1 MRLPWLWAFLV
12 AMIPGLLNT
21 ANAQNFQDGVAY
33 QSIVPEQPTSSP
45 DKIEVLELFWYGC
58 PHCHRF
64 EPYIE
69 RWLKTKPANVEFVRM
84 PAVFNEGWEIHARA
98 YYTAEVLGAL
108 DKIHDPLFR
117 AIHSQKRKLNT
128 EEALQAFFVEQGVSA
143 DNFSKTFRS
152 FAVDAKVRRAKEMGQ
167 RYGVRGTPAIVV
179 NGKYW
184 TDGTLAQGGPAEMLK
199 VTDFLVKKETR

>member
-1 MRLPWLWAFLV
+1 MRLSFVWILFL
-12 AMIPGLLNT
+12 GLISGMLNT
-21 ANAQNFQDGVAY
+21 AAAQNYQDGVAY
-33 QSIVPEQPTSSP
+33 QTIVPEQPTASAN
-45 DKIEVLELFWYGC
+45 KIEVLELFWYGC

-64 EPYIE
+64 EPYID

-108 DKIHDPLFR
+108 DKIHEPLFR
-117 AIHSQKRKLNT
+117 AIHAHKRKLNT

-143 DNFSKTFRS
+143 DNFNKTFRS

-184 TDGTLAQGGPAEMLK
+184 TDGTLAQGGPGEMLK
-199 VTDFLVKKETR
+199 VTDFLLKKESP